1 MTDDFRVR
9 FLIVDDEQSI
19 RKLCTTIGASLG
31 FECAEAESA
40 EAALAYLE
48 SGSPDVVLVDRRLP
62 TMSGDDLL
70 RQIKAMLP
78 RTEVAIITGHGSI
91 ESAVEAMRLGAYDYI
106 VKPFGAGQLKLVL
119 QRMKEKVRLVAE
131 NEYLKDRL
139 TTQQELNVVDGS
151 SPRIQDVLR
160 MVSRLKDTRTPV
172 LITGESG
179 TGKELVAR
187 AIHFRGSMQ
196 KRPFVAVDC
205 GSLVPTLIESELFGY
220 EKGAFTGALR
230 SKHGLFQA
238 ASGGTIFLDEIGE
251 LPLELQAKL
260 LRVLQEKEVRPV
272 GSNDR
277 VQVDVRVIAATNRDL
292 EAAYKVGTF
301 RKDLYFRLNVVT
313 IQIPPLRE
321 RKSDLAVLLRAFLA
335 RFAPDENVQITP
347 AAMECLYRYDW
358 PGNVRE
364 LENCIERAIALG
376 NRRTID
382 LQDLPLAIREAGGTS
397 TVAIA
402 DAVSTIFVPSHG
414 NGDPLPA
421 PVASSTDLEVLERET
436 IQRVFQQVNGDKTLA
451 GKMLGISRATLY
463 RKLKRYSIG
472 ESPKSLTVAAGTQ
485 N

>member
-1 MTDDFRVR
+1 MNEDFRIR

-19 RKLCTTIGASLG
+19 RKLCATIGASLG

-48 SGSPDVVLVDRRLP
+48 TGSPDIVLVDRRLP

-139 TTQQELNVVDGS
+139 TTHQELDVVDGS

-172 LITGESG
+172 LIMGESG

-187 AIHFRGSMQ
+187 AIHFRGSFQ

-220 EKGAFTGALR
+220 EKGAFTGAIR

-251 LPLELQAKL
+251 LPLEMQAKL

-292 EAAYKVGTF
+292 EAAYKTGTF

-313 IQIPPLRE
+313 IQIPALRE
-321 RKSDLAVLLRAFLA
+321 RKSDLAVLVRAFLA
-335 RFAPDENVQITP
+335 RFAPEESVQITP

-382 LQDLPLAIREAGGTS
+382 LQDLPVAIREAGGSSHT
-397 TVAIA
+397 AIA
-402 DAVSTIFVPSHG
+402 DTVATSSVPVERNEDAMPG
-414 NGDPLPA
+414 
-421 PVASSTDLEVLERET
+421 ASPTDLEALERET

-463 RKLKRYSIG
+463 RKLKSYNIG
-472 ESPKSLTVAAGTQ
+472 EGARSMTVVAGA
-485 N
+485 

>member
-1 MTDDFRVR
+1 MTEDRIR

-19 RKLCTTIGASLG
+19 RKLCMTIGASLG
-31 FECAEAESA
+31 FDCAEAESA

-48 SGSPDVVLVDRRLP
+48 TGSPDIVITDRRLP
-62 TMSGDDLL
+62 NASGDELL
-70 RQIKAMLP
+70 RQIKALLP

-91 ESAVEAMRLGAYDYI
+91 ESAVEAMKLGAYDYI

-131 NEYLKDRL
+131 NEYLRDAVNTEHDLR
-139 TTQQELNVVDGS
+139 VIDGS
-151 SPRIQDVLR
+151 SAKIQDVLR

-187 AIHFRGSMQ
+187 AIHFRGSLQ

-220 EKGAFTGALR
+220 EKGAFTGAL
-230 SKHGLFQA
+230 KAKQGLFQA
-238 ASGGTIFLDEIGE
+238 ANGGTIFLDEIGE
-251 LPLELQAKL
+251 LPLEMQAKL

-277 VQVDVRVIAATNRDL
+277 VKVDVRVIAATNRDL
-292 EAAYKVGTF
+292 EACYKTGTF

-313 IQIPPLRE
+313 ISLPSLRE
-321 RKSDLAVLLRAFLA
+321 RKSDMLALVRSFLYH
-335 RFAPDENVQITP
+335 FAPEENIQVTS
-347 AAMECLYRYDW
+347 AAMNCFLQYEW

-376 NRRTID
+376 NRKTID
-382 LQDLPLAIREAGGTS
+382 VGDLPPAIRMAGVET
-397 TVAIA
+397 
-402 DAVSTIFVPSHG
+402 
-414 NGDPLPA
+414 PLPA
-421 PVASSTDLEVLERET
+421 VMSAPAPAVATGANATDLEQLERET
-436 IQRVFQQVNGDKTLA
+436 IERVFKEVGGDKTMA

-463 RKLKRYSIG
+463 RKLKRYNIDG
-472 ESPKSLTVAAGTQ
+472 RETGLAASVSAGA
-485 N
+485 